1 MTRTLIVLAWRNLW
15 RHRQRTLLTASTLA
29 LALTMLLVFVG
40 LGDGGHRQMIESGV
54 RMGSGHIVVQRA
66 GYQEHGGFDRVID
79 GVAAE
84 KVRKVLGDRA
94 TVVAPRVFASGL
106 ASSAASAVGV
116 FVMGID
122 PVVEKEASLYADRLK
137 EGAFLDGSLKNGVVI
152 GSGVARRLEL
162 KLGRKFVVMAQAHD
176 GAEIQSRLLRVE
188 GIVRT
193 GISDVDDG
201 LLLMPLPLAQD
212 FLNMNDKLHQVAVI
226 LPGDDLTSA
235 ALAGLQASPPAA
247 DVEILPW
254 QEALPELRDYI
265 RIDDGGN
272 YLFHSV
278 FFLIVGF
285 MVMNTLL
292 MSVLE
297 RRREFALLDALGV
310 APKQRVVLI
319 MIEAFML
326 SALALGG
333 GLLFAAPIHLYLA
346 TSGLPLELFYSGDMD
361 VAGVVVDPVFYS
373 YLAPIR
379 VLQASA
385 AVMILALLLAIPPA
399 LRAGRRESQNLLG
412 SDT

>member
-1 MTRTLIVLAWRNLW
+1 MTKILIVLAWRNLW
-15 RHRQRTLLTASTLA
+15 RHRQRTVLTASTLA
-29 LALTMLLVFVG
+29 LALTMLVVFVG

-54 RMGSGHIVVQRA
+54 RMGSGHIVIQQA
-66 GYQEHGGFDRVID
+66 GYQEHGGFERVID
-79 GVAAE
+79 ESATE
-84 KVRKVLGDRA
+84 HVRNVLGDRPMA
-94 TVVAPRVFASGL
+94 VAPRVFASGL

-116 FVMGID
+116 FIIGID
-122 PVVEKEASLYADRLK
+122 PAVESDASLYADRLE
-137 EGAFLDGSLKNGVVI
+137 EGAFLDGTLKNGVVI
-152 GSGVARRLEL
+152 GRGVARRLEL
-162 KLGRKFVVMAQAHD
+162 ELGRKFVVMAQAHD
-176 GAEIQSRLLRVE
+176 DAEIQSRLLRVG

-193 GISDVDDG
+193 GINDIDDG
-201 LLLMPLPLAQD
+201 LLLMPLPLAQE
-212 FLNMNDKLHQVAVI
+212 FLKMDGKLHQVAVI
-226 LPGDDLTSA
+226 LPHDDMTSA
-235 ALAGLQASPPAA
+235 ALADLHASAA
-247 DVEILPW
+247 IADAETLPW

-272 YLFHSV
+272 YLFHAI

-310 APKQRVVLI
+310 APAQRFVLV
-319 MIEAFML
+319 MVEALML
-326 SALALGG
+326 SGLALAC
-333 GLLFAAPIHLYLA
+333 GLLLAAPIHWYLA

-373 YLAPIR
+373 YLAPSR

-385 AVMILALLLAIPPA
+385 AVVTLAMLLAVPPA

-412 SDT
+412 ADG